1 MNRVLPLA
9 ARLKRLS
16 LCPRS
21 LQFQITF
28 VVLSLL
34 SLSFA
39 ISNSILLSAGLRAL
53 EVKVQAQLEAE
64 SSYLAF
70 AVERWQ
76 EEVRKSLEL
85 IAFSPAL
92 RRGDRIRFKNVL
104 ATASK
109 VYPHREWRIWDQS
122 GVLVA
127 TTGGTSSSY
136 PSAKEILSRPYFQ
149 SALGGK
155 LAFAVLD
162 SVIERAG
169 CLVAATPFYKSL
181 DGSELLLS
189 SRPSGVVSFCLRLS
203 DLGKDFGLNRLGYG
217 ALSRFN
223 EIGQDGLINPEMR
236 NFHGRA
242 FFLVSNGGHVVF
254 PSTSELNHVSML
266 PTQAI
271 LNGPWGAFVKLSR
284 VTKSQDFFETS
295 IAGVDY
301 FVSIRKIPG
310 GLWTS
315 VSIIDKDLAFS
326 ALYARLRQAILFQV
340 ITLIL
345 IAWATFLVCKRIAMP
360 LHMAGLALRD
370 IRNGNLDLHLPHG
383 RHDEMGDLL
392 DDIGQTASHIKRLI
406 LSQTQLAVTAQQIQ
420 IARSIHQD
428 FLVKKLPSSAFYDL
442 AVFTEPALE
451 VGADWYD
458 ILVINETIYVVIADV
473 CDKGV
478 GSALYMSV
486 FRSLLRYSLQR
497 FALDAA
503 QGSGDVLSAVVTLV
517 NEYMAENHAESV
529 MFATVFIGAYQV
541 SSQTLSYLTAGHE
554 QPLLLTSDGLKKL
567 DVTGPAIGIFSGA
580 VFQTRSIKMF
590 PGDLLFAY
598 TDGLPDA
605 RSAQGSS
612 WGLWSLEKLLLS
624 SFRPSLNSQSIINAV
639 LEQIGIHVDK
649 AESFDDLTLLAL
661 HIPPS
666 IEAA

>member
-1 MNRVLPLA
+1 MSRVRLLA
-9 ARLKRLS
+9 AKLRQLS
-16 LCPRS
+16 RCPRS
-21 LQFQITF
+21 VQFQITF

-39 ISNSILLSAGLRAL
+39 ASNFILLSAGVRTL
-53 EVKVQAQLEAE
+53 ESKVQAQLEAE

-85 IAFSPAL
+85 IAYSPAL
-92 RRGDRIRFKNVL
+92 RRGDRSRFKNVL

-109 VYPHREWRIWDQS
+109 VYPHRVWRIWDES
-122 GVLVA
+122 GVLV
-127 TTGGTSSSY
+127 TTIGGKSSPY
-136 PSAKEILSRPYFQ
+136 PSSKEILSRPYFQ
-149 SALGGK
+149 SALSGN

-162 SVIERAG
+162 SAIERTG
-169 CLVAATPFYKSL
+169 CLVAATPFYRNV
-181 DGSELLLS
+181 DGGELLLN

-203 DLGKDFGLNRLGYG
+203 DLGKDFGLNRLGPG
-217 ALSRFN
+217 AVSRFN
-223 EIGQDGLINPEMR
+223 EVVEHGLINPEKHIL
-236 NFHGRA
+236 HGRA
-242 FFLVSNGGHVVF
+242 FFLVTSSGHVVF
-254 PSTSELNHVSML
+254 PTTSELSHVSML
-266 PTQAI
+266 STQAI
-271 LNGPWGAFVKLSR
+271 LDGPWGPFVKLSR
-284 VTKSQDFFETS
+284 SAKSQDFLQTK
-295 IAGVDY
+295 IAGIDY
-301 FVSIRKIPG
+301 FVSVKKIPG
-310 GLWTS
+310 GEWTS
-315 VSIIDKDLAFS
+315 VSIIDKDLAFKL
-326 ALYARLRQAILFQV
+326 LYSRLRQLILLQV
-340 ITLIL
+340 LTLVL
-345 IAWATFLVCKRIAMP
+345 IAWATFLVCKRIATP

-392 DDIGQTASHIKRLI
+392 DDISQTASHIQRLI
-406 LSQTQLAVTAQQIQ
+406 FSQTQLAVTAQQIQ

-458 ILVINETIYVVIADV
+458 VLVINETIFVIIADV

-497 FALDAA
+497 LALDAA
-503 QGSGDVLSAVVTLV
+503 QGSREILTSVVTLV
-517 NEYMAENHAESV
+517 NEYMAENHADSV
-529 MFATVFIGAYQV
+529 MFATVFIGAYQA

-554 QPLLLTSDGLKKL
+554 QPLLLSSAGLKKL
-567 DVTGPAIGIFSGA
+567 DVTGPAIGIFPGA
-580 VFQTRSIKMF
+580 VFKTRSIKMF

-612 WGLWSLEKLLLS
+612 WGLSSLEQLLLN
-624 SFRPSLNSQSIINAV
+624 SFLPSLDAQSVINAV
-639 LEQIGIHVDK
+639 LEQIGLHVDR

-661 HIPPS
+661 HIPPD
-666 IEAA
+666 IALV